1 MSVARCGSSGRSWT
15 GGSGC
20 SVLRTFAAKC
30 IGEGSEWQI
39 ITEIGR
45 RLGAQGRNAGFHSRK
60 GQVAL
65 FRSAS
70 LRIVATAELPTSV
83 IIRHWGFDHPEVFR
97 AQSSDPFPSPPLR
110 PFSHSQNG
118 GGPLERIRGARQGK
132 GRVKRHPAHSTA
144 LSPTMRSNAQILV
157 MGGGE
162 AWLIRAHLRPAIL
175 PVENRPR
182 AVVLRCRMLWRLGR
196 CVNRPLRNAQPTRAS
211 WCTPVAAHRV
221 RSCLIMPARRTESCQ
236 LAEQIRANSPKNSF
250 CCTIS
255 QGHTNFRREGR
266 R

>member
-1 MSVARCGSSGRSWT
+1 MRIVREVVDGWVGMLGSANVRRKVHRRGLRMANNHRNRKATRRAGPQCGIS
-15 GGSGC
+15 
-20 SVLRTFAAKC
+20 LKKKA
-30 IGEGSEWQI
+30 
-39 ITEIGR
+39 
-45 RLGAQGRNAGFHSRK
+45 
-60 GQVAL
+60 QVAF
-65 FRSAS
+65 FRSVS
-70 LRIVATAELPTSV
+70 LRIVATAEFLISV

-182 AVVLRCRMLWRLGR
+182 TVVLRCRTLWRLGR
-196 CVNRPLRNAQPTRAS
+196 CVNCPLRNAQPARAS